1 MKKRVLVWLLVLA
14 MGMSLLGCRGA
25 MEESSA
31 VEEESFVPVNTT
43 SAYFETASYVDETVN
58 TRIDYLFHE
67 PIRASARE
75 DLDAPVPLVI
85 FLHGLGDGVDEY
97 NLGTAGPF
105 VDSMMVLENQSAAY
119 STYTLVPQTPKAHEG
134 WWTADM
140 LTAFKEL
147 IYYVM
152 GVGNVDPKRVY
163 LSGISMGGFVTCQLV
178 NEMPPDTF
186 AAAVPLSGAS
196 RMTNP
201 RAVYNTAFRIY
212 HAAPDDVVSPSTSR
226 SLNEQLFMY
235 KHPNFSYIE
244 FETGNHISP
253 LYTVF
258 YEQRDEFYSWLFQ
271 QRLP

>member
-1 MKKRVLVWLLVLA
+1 MKMGLVWLLVLA
-14 MGMSLLGCRGA
+14 LGLSLTACRGERDA
-25 MEESSA
+25 SSA
-31 VEEESFVPVNTT
+31 PEEPESFVPVGSVQEYFT
-43 SAYFETASYVDETVN
+43 SEYYVDETVGVGVH
-58 TRIDYLFHE
+58 YLLHE

-85 FLHGLGDGVDEY
+85 FLHGLGDTVDET

-105 VDSMMVLENQSAAY
+105 VESMMALENRSAEY
-119 STYTLVPQTPKAHEG
+119 GTYTLVPKTPLAHEG
-134 WWTADM
+134 WWTAEM

-147 IYYVM
+147 IYYVI
-152 GVGNVDPKRVY
+152 GIGNVDPKRVY

-178 NEMPPDTF
+178 NEMPADTF

-196 RMTNP
+196 RLNDP

-212 HAAPDDVVSPSTSR
+212 HVATDTVVNVSTSR

-235 KHPNFSYIE
+235 KHPNFAYFES
-244 FETGNHISP
+244 ETGNHLSP

-258 YEQRDEFYSWLFQ
+258 YDQRDEFFGWLFD